1 MDSGKC
7 TSCGSLLGAGSRSG
21 LCPNCLAPGVPRP
34 RTTEDA
40 AAANVAVLQA
50 EGSPAPGAPAA
61 VAGMGDIPPFSE
73 VPPGWRPDPFR
84 DGIPGEGGGRRPT
97 PEDGGG
103 VFWTPTSPA
112 PHIEGY
118 EVLRPLKQGGQGIV
132 YLAVQRSTKR
142 KVAIKVLL
150 AGAFASKSPAGGSS
164 GRSSWSP
171 ASSTPT

>member
-7 TSCGSLLGAGSRSG
+7 TSCGSPLGADSRSG
-21 LCPNCLAPGVPRP
+21 LCPKCLTPGVPRL

-50 EGSPAPGAPAA
+50 ERSPAPGARGAA
-61 VAGMGDIPPFSE
+61 QGDIPPFSE
-73 VPPGWRPDPFR
+73 VPRGWQPDPLP
-84 DGIPGEGGGRRPT
+84 DGSPGPGGGRRPA

-103 VFWTPTSPA
+103 VYWTPTTPA

-150 AGAFASKSPAGGSS
+150 AGAFASKVA
-164 GRSSWSP
+164 RRR
-171 ASSTPT
+171 